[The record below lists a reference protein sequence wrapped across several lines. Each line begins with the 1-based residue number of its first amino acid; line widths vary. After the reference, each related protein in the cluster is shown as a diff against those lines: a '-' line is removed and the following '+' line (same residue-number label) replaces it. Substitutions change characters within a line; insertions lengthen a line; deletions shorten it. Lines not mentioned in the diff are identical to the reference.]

1 TPDSADVD
9 ATEMDISNAFDFD
22 STKYSCYWASLTTPA
37 GDGLRLDFNPGQL
50 FDCRAGAATNGAGY
64 LLYANQ
70 QVSPANDLSANIV
83 PDLYMKLKSGA
94 VLQGSFT
101 VGSNSN
107 LVSAA
112 AGSLGGPMNVLVSPN
127 GNLDGNQVELSFS
140 ADANTGYS
148 VWSSTNLVTWQ
159 WDGTA
164 SQSDPGQYDFF
175 DQLATN
181 SPCRFYRIT
190 SP

>member
-1 TPDSADVD
+1 MT
-9 ATEMDISNAFDFD
+9 
-22 STKYSCYWASLTTPA
+22 
-37 GDGLRLDFNPGQL
+37 
-50 FDCRAGAATNGAGY
+50 
-64 LLYANQ
+64 
-70 QVSPANDLSANIV
+70 LS
-83 PDLYMKLKSGA
+83 SGN
-94 VLQGSFT
+94 VVQGSFT

-112 AGSLGGPMNVLVSPN
+112 AGSLNGPINVLVSPTGAFN
-127 GNLDGNQVELSFS
+127 GNQVELNFN

-148 VWSSTNLVTWQ
+148 VWSSTNLVAWQ

-164 SQSDPGQYDFF
+164 SQASPGQYEFF
-175 DQLATN
+175 DQLTTN

>member
-1 TPDSADVD
+1 G
-9 ATEMDISNAFDFD
+9 AT
-22 STKYSCYWASLTTPA
+22 
-37 GDGLRLDFNPGQL
+37 
-50 FDCRAGAATNGAGY
+50 TNGDGY

-70 QVSPANDLSANIV
+70 QVSPANDISANVV
-83 PDLYMKLKSGA
+83 PDLFMTLSTGD

-107 LVSAA
+107 LVAAA
-112 AGSLGGPMNVLVSPN
+112 AGSLDGPVNVLVSPN
-127 GNLDGNQVELSFS
+127 GALEGNQVELNFS
-140 ADANTGYS
+140 ANANTGYS
-148 VWSSTNLVTWQ
+148 IWSSTNLVNWQ
-159 WDGTA
+159 WVGTA
-164 SQSDPGQYDFF
+164 AQPGPGQYEFF